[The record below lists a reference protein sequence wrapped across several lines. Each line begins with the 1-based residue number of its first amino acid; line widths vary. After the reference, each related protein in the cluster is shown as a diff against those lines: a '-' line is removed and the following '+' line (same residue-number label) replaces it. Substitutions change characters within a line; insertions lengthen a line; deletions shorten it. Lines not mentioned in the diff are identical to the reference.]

1 MRAHLFHIL
10 ILLAISLAVPIQA
23 KQAPVDIRQI
33 DNTAI
38 ETAFTSRQQD
48 VQLQGRGKIE
58 KILADD
64 NHGSRHQRFIVRI
77 NARQTVLIAHNI
89 DLAPRVANAK
99 TGDWIY
105 FYGEYEW
112 NPKGGVVH
120 WTHHDPQ
127 GRHLAGWL
135 KHNGITYQ

>member
-1 MRAHLFHIL
+1 MRAYLFRIL
-10 ILLAISLAVPIQA
+10 ILLAIGLAIPIQA

-38 ETAFTSRQQD
+38 ETAFASRQQD

-64 NHGSRHQRFIVRI
+64 KQGSRHQRLIVRI

-89 DLAPRVANAK
+89 DLAPRVANPK
-99 TGDWIY
+99 VGDWIY

-127 GRHLAGWL
+127 GRHIAGWL